1 MPNHCRMSSLPLFV
15 PGDTSTQTLVF
26 SKPVVLWA
34 SPANPG
40 AAELARELARAFPGL
55 TISTVRS
62 PASVPSSMAPR
73 GMARRTRRD
82 GDVTH
87 MLLYLN
93 QNTWLAEDG
102 ERLAEQVKQARE
114 DKLKIVMA
122 HENDPALGGCA
133 FDRMFEVTPQEL
145 INDGLYRNL
154 ARSFFPGAYREAPL
168 AIICVWMRHIETPQ
182 SALASLGVTRASG
195 EGTGR
200 NSSQGK
206 RAPASDPAGI

>member
-1 MPNHCRMSSLPLFV
+1 MSSLPLFV
-15 PGDTSTQTLVF
+15 PGDASTQTRCF

-55 TISTVRS
+55 TVSTVADVGS
-62 PASVPSSMAPR
+62 SAAAHPSMASR
-73 GMARRTRRD
+73 GLARRTRRA

-93 QNTWLAEDG
+93 QNTWLEDDG

-122 HENDPALGGCA
+122 HENDPDLGGCE
-133 FDRMFEVTPQEL
+133 FGRMFEVTPQEL
-145 INDGLYRNL
+145 IADGLYKTL
-154 ARSFFPGAYREAPL
+154 ARSCFPG
-168 AIICVWMRHIETPQ
+168 RHHPARAL
-182 SALASLGVTRASG
+182 SLPHLASR
-195 EGTGR
+195 TGR
-200 NSSQGK
+200 THQPG
-206 RAPASDPAGI
+206 RFVPQV

>member
-1 MPNHCRMSSLPLFV
+1 MPNHSRLSSLPLFV
-15 PGDTSTQTLVF
+15 PGDASSQTLVF

-40 AAELARELARAFPGL
+40 AVELGGELAKAFPGL

-62 PASVPSSMAPR
+62 PASVPSSIAPR
-73 GMARRTRRD
+73 GMARRARRD

-93 QNTWLAEDG
+93 QNTWLADDG

-145 INDGLYRNL
+145 INDGLYRDL

-168 AIICVWMRHIETPQ
+168 AIICVWMRHIHLR
-182 SALASLGVTRASG
+182 ALSHL
-195 EGTGR
+195 
-200 NSSQGK
+200 
-206 RAPASDPAGI
+206 